1 MARLMSWSQQQNLA
15 GLHDRGERNQLEA
28 GQARVK
34 NHGMTA
40 SSLPGGIF
48 AEPEADANQR
58 RREEV
63 ARHKRALPTGG
74 SGGDFLD
81 RLAMAEQ
88 RDDQAAGVRPE
99 FAKQMMTPKE
109 KMDVA
114 TMRSTSR
121 MRAGQQATEGFA
133 EQQRNHML
141 MAMQKKQGTPLL
153 RGPID
158 PEAPGSSAAGRRVLL
173 PQAQSLTQEQEQRIA
188 HAQQMQHRKQQS
200 EQLEFQ
206 ARIASEQAQRAAVQ
220 RAREQQAR
228 QMQARQ
234 QAEHKE
240 MMAQHQRAQMQAQR
254 EAQWRENYGQR
265 LSGAGGRAGGIADY
279 TFDPNQRPPSPHG
292 RSNSP
297 RGRPMSPHGRPSPA
311 GMMGDAR
318 RGPSP
323 RAPPSRGAPVRY
335 GSPHRAPPRGAS
347 PRAQSPRVGHTG
359 KMTPGQTS
367 TKVLAPPGG
376 ESSIF
381 FG

>member
-1 MARLMSWSQQQNLA
+1 MSWSQQQSLA
-15 GLHDRGERNQLEA
+15 GLHFGDRNQMEA
-28 GQARVK
+28 GQSNVK

-40 SSLPGGIF
+40 SSVPGGIF
-48 AEPEADANQR
+48 AEPEVDANQR

-63 ARHKRALPTGG
+63 LRHKRAMATGG

-81 RLAMAEQ
+81 RLAIAEQ
-88 RDDQAAGVRPE
+88 RDEQAAGVRPE
-99 FAKQMMTPKE
+99 FTKQMMTPQQ

-114 TMRSTSR
+114 TMRSTAR

-141 MAMQKKQGTPLL
+141 MAMQKKAGTPLL

-173 PQAQSLTQEQEQRIA
+173 PQAQSLTREQEERMA
-188 HAQQMQHRKQQS
+188 HAQQMQHRQQQS
-200 EQLEFQ
+200 DQHEFQ
-206 ARIASEQAQRAAVQ
+206 ARIAAEQAQRAAVQ

-228 QMQARQ
+228 QMHARQ
-234 QAEHKE
+234 QAEQKE
-240 MMAQHQRAQMQAQR
+240 MMAQQQRAQLQAQR
-254 EAQWRENYGQR
+254 DAQWRENYGQR
-265 LSGAGGRAGGIADY
+265 LSGTGGRAGGIADY
-279 TFDPNQRPPSPHG
+279 TNQRPPSPHN

-297 RGRPMSPHGRPSPA
+297 RGRPMSPHGRPSP
-311 GMMGDAR
+311 GMMGEAR

-323 RAPPSRGAPVRY
+323 RGPPSRGAPVRY
-335 GSPHRAPPRGAS
+335 GSPRGAPNRAP
-347 PRAQSPRVGHTG
+347 SPRVGHTG